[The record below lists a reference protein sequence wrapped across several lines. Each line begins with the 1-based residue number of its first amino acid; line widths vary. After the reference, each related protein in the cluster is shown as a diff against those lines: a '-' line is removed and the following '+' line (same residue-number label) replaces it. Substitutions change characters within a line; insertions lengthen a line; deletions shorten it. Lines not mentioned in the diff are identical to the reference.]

1 MVYWGKRKRR
11 KRGRSMKAE
20 NEKRKSR
27 RNIKNRNIGTSDNR
41 KLADLKQIL
50 IYFFVSFTG

>member
-1 MVYWGKRKRR
+1 
-11 KRGRSMKAE
+11 MKAE
-20 NEKRKSR
+20 NEEKRKSR